1 MKRTR
6 RLNRISHR
14 RPKKP
19 NRFWP
24 IAIAVGAVGA
34 LLQFTLIGAVVV
46 AIGAGANSY
55 YQAVS
60 TAGLQRLRQHAV
72 LENVQPTVI
81 EDRNGKHL
89 LEIRDPNK
97 GLQTIVPLK
106 DIPVHYMQDALIATE
121 DHTFWSNSGIDPT
134 AIGRALK
141 STLTGGRVE
150 GASTLTQQMVKRLV
164 LNSQQTP
171 QRKLQEIAIAYA
183 AGQQGSGISKQD
195 ILYLYF
201 NSVFFGHH
209 ATGIEAAARVYFG
222 RHVWQLDLAQS
233 ALLAGL
239 VNAPGVLDPIAYGPG
254 FALHRMR
261 YVVLKSMVTYGYITA
276 ARARAAYA
284 EAQTFSF
291 SEPHLQLTT
300 STRVAP
306 YWTDWIEGLLGYPRR
321 SWTDDTLANLVA
333 TKGGGF
339 TNGLT
344 IRTTLDL
351 GLYQHTQQ
359 VMSQRVQQLATD
371 NVNDAAVVTLDPHT
385 GECWAMVGGINYNS
399 AATGSQINMAAY
411 PRSPGSSFKVYTY
424 LTAFEQGQFPATVL
438 PDEPKQWA
446 DGYNADGSVNTYAPM
461 NYDRQF
467 HGAVTIRT
475 ALANSFNIPA
485 VETIDAVGPNNVAR
499 TAEDMGVTDLRR
511 GLRHV
516 SKAPLS
522 MTLGSEAVPLWQMA
536 QGYDTLANNGA
547 FRPMASIRSI
557 QDANGATLYT
567 YHVPAPVQ
575 VVAPQY
581 AYMLTSILKDNY
593 ARTIA
598 FGPNSALQLGPDLPG
613 QSFDGQTS
621 TGLLPVNVPA
631 AVKTGTSESFKDNLT
646 IGYTPNLLTATWVG
660 NPDNSAMLNV
670 EGVTGA
676 GPIWHD
682 VMEWDLTHLNKAQPQ
697 EFAIPPGMF
706 LAKVSGTTPTYLAN
720 GYTRW
725 PITDV
730 FAAGGVPHQYDNGG
744 GAPPTAPMLYS
755 YGAYDLDGG
764 TTGAGVNGA
773 VPLTS
778 VINVSATTGLSAT
791 NTNTNTNPAATPGTT
806 GASPGS
812 TGIVTYNPGQTS
824 DICGGGR
831 YRYYPQYVNGRLEY
845 AYTCQ

>member
-6 RLNRISHR
+6 RINHIAHR
-14 RPKKP
+14 RPKRP

-24 IAIAVGAVGA
+24 IAIAIGMVGA
-34 LLQFTLIGAVVV
+34 LLQFTLIGVIVV
-46 AIGAGANSY
+46 AIGVGTNSY
-55 YQAVS
+55 YQVVS
-60 TAGLQRLRQHAV
+60 TAGLQRLKQHAV
-72 LENVQPTVI
+72 LDNVQPTVI
-81 EDRNGKHL
+81 EDRHGTPL

-121 DHTFWSNSGIDPT
+121 DHTFWTNPGIDPT

-141 STLTGGRVE
+141 NTLTGGRVE

-164 LNSQQTP
+164 LNSEQTP
-171 QRKLQEIAIAYA
+171 QRKLQEITIAYA
-183 AGQQGSGISKQD
+183 VSQNGSGISKQD

-239 VNAPGVLDPIAYGPG
+239 VNAPTSLDPIAHGPG
-254 FALHRMR
+254 FALYRMH
-261 YVVLKSMVTYGYITA
+261 YVVLKSMVTYGYITPA
-276 ARARAAYA
+276 QARAAYA

-300 STRVAP
+300 STSVAP
-306 YWTDWIEGLLGYPRR
+306 YWTDWIEGLLGYHRT
-321 SWTDDTLANLVA
+321 SWTDDALANLVA

-359 VMSQRVQQLATD
+359 AMYQRVEMLAPD

-385 GECWAMVGGINYNS
+385 GECLAMVGGIDYNS
-399 AATGSQINMAAY
+399 SATGSQYNMAAQ
-411 PRSPGSSFKVYTY
+411 PRSPGSSFKVFTY

-446 DGYNADGSVNTYAPM
+446 DGYKSDGSIKYYQPM
-461 NYDRQF
+461 NYGLQF
-467 HGAVTIRT
+467 HGAVTIRA

-511 GLRHV
+511 ALRNTY
-516 SKAPLS
+516 KAPLS

-547 FRPMASIRSI
+547 FRPMASILSI
-557 QDANGATLYT
+557 VDAGGAALYT
-567 YHVPAPVQ
+567 YHVPAAVQ

-581 AYMLTSILKDNY
+581 AYMITSILKDNY

-598 FGPNSALQLGPDLPG
+598 FGPNSALQLGPAIVSPDSNELF
-613 QSFDGQTS
+613 S
-621 TGLLPVNVPA
+621 VNVPA
-631 AVKTGTSESFKDNLT
+631 AVKTGTSESFRDNLT

-660 NPDNSAMLNV
+660 NPDNTPMLNV

-682 VMEWDLTHLNKAQPQ
+682 VMEWDLTHLNIARPQ
-697 EFAIPPGMF
+697 EFAIPPGMY
-706 LAKVSGTTPTYLAN
+706 LARVSGTTPAYLAN

-744 GAPPTAPMLYS
+744 GASPTAPMLYS
-755 YGAYDLDGG
+755 FGAYDLDGG
-764 TTGAGVNGA
+764 TTGANVSGV
-773 VPLTS
+773 VPLSS
-778 VINVSATTGLSAT
+778 VISVSATTGLSAT
-791 NTNTNTNPAATPGTT
+791 NPTATPWATGPGTSP
-806 GASPGS
+806 ASGS
-812 TGIVTYNPGQTS
+812 TSVLTYNPGATS

-831 YRYYPQYVNGRLEY
+831 YRYYPQYANGRLEY
-845 AYTCQ
+845 AYTCL

>member
-81 EDRNGKHL
+81 EDRNGNHL

-121 DHTFWSNSGIDPT
+121 DHTFWTNSGIDPT

-164 LNSQQTP
+164 LNSKQTP

-201 NSVFFGHH
+201 NSVFFGHE
-209 ATGIEAAARVYFG
+209 AYGIEAAARVYFG

-239 VNAPGVLDPIAYGPG
+239 VNRPTGLDPIAYGPG
-254 FALHRMR
+254 YALHRMH
-261 YVVLKSMVTYGYITA
+261 YVVLRSMVTYGYITPTQ
-276 ARARAAYA
+276 ARAAYA
-284 EAQTFSF
+284 EARTFSF

-300 STRVAP
+300 STSKAP
-306 YWTDWIEGLLGYPRR
+306 YWTDWIEGLLGYHHTP
-321 SWTDDTLANLVA
+321 WTDDALANLVA

-359 VMSQRVQQLATD
+359 VMSQRVEQLAAD
-371 NVNDAAVVTLDPHT
+371 NVNDAAVVTLDPHNA
-385 GECWAMVGGINYNS
+385 ECLAMVGGIDYNGT
-399 AATGSQINMAAY
+399 ATGSQINMAAH

-446 DGYNADGSVNTYAPM
+446 DGYHADGSVNTYAPM

-511 GLRHV
+511 DLRHV
-516 SKAPLS
+516 YKAPLS

-547 FRPMASIRSI
+547 FRPMASILSI
-557 QDANGATLYT
+557 ADASGATLYT
-567 YHVPAPVQ
+567 YHVPAAVQ
-575 VVAPQY
+575 VVAAQY

-598 FGPNSALQLGPDLPG
+598 FGPNSALQLGPATVSPDSNELF
-613 QSFDGQTS
+613 S
-621 TGLLPVNVPA
+621 VNVPA

-660 NPDNSAMLNV
+660 NPDETPMLNV

-682 VMEWDLTHLNKAQPQ
+682 VMEWDLTHRNIARPQ

-706 LAKVSGTTPTYLAN
+706 LTRVSGTTPAYLAN

-730 FAAGGVPHQYDNGG
+730 FAAGGIPHQYDNGG
-744 GAPPTAPMLYS
+744 GTPPPAPMLYPYS
-755 YGAYDLDGG
+755 AYDLDGG
-764 TTGAGVNGA
+764 TTGAGINGV

-791 NTNTNTNPAATPGTT
+791 NPAATPGTT
-806 GASPGS
+806 GAGASSAPGS
-812 TGIVTYNPGQTS
+812 TGILSYNPGQTS
-824 DICGGGR
+824 DICGGGH
-831 YRYYPQYVNGRLEY
+831 YTFVPQYVNGRLEY

>member
-6 RLNRISHR
+6 RLNRISYR

-34 LLQFTLIGAVVV
+34 LLQFTLIGAVAV
-46 AIGAGANSY
+46 AIGAGANNY

-60 TAGLQRLRQHAV
+60 TAGVQRLKQHAV

-106 DIPVHYMQDALIATE
+106 NIPVHYMQDALIATE

-183 AGQQGSGISKQD
+183 TGQQGSGISKQD

-209 ATGIEAAARVYFG
+209 ATGIEAAARVYFD

-239 VNAPGVLDPIAYGPG
+239 VNAPTSLDPIAHGPG
-254 FALHRMR
+254 FALYRMH
-261 YVVLKSMVTYGYITA
+261 YIVLKSMVTYGYITPA
-276 ARARAAYA
+276 QARAAYA
-284 EAQTFSF
+284 EAKTFSF

-300 STRVAP
+300 STSVAP

-321 SWTDDTLANLVA
+321 SWTDDALANLVA

-339 TNGLT
+339 TNGL
-344 IRTTLDL
+344 IIKTTLDL

-359 VMSQRVQQLATD
+359 AMYQRVEMLAPD

-385 GECWAMVGGINYNS
+385 GECLAMVGGIDYNGT
-399 AATGSQINMAAY
+399 ATGSLLNMAAQ
-411 PRSPGSSFKVYTY
+411 PRAPGSSFKVYTY

-446 DGYNADGSVNTYAPM
+446 DGYKSDGSINYYTPM
-461 NYDRQF
+461 NYDLQF

-511 GLRHV
+511 DLRHV
-516 SKAPLS
+516 LKAPLS
-522 MTLGSEAVPLWQMA
+522 MTLGSEPVPLWQMA
-536 QGYDTLANNGA
+536 QGYNTLANNGA
-547 FRPMASIRSI
+547 FRPMASILSI
-557 QDANGATLYT
+557 QNAGGATIYT
-567 YHVPAPVQ
+567 YHVPAAVQ

-598 FGPNSALQLGPDLPG
+598 FGPNSALQLGPAIASPDSNELF
-613 QSFDGQTS
+613 S
-621 TGLLPVNVPA
+621 VNVPA

-660 NPDNSAMLNV
+660 NPDETPMLNV

-682 VMEWDLTHLNKAQPQ
+682 VMEWDLTHLNRARPQ
-697 EFAIPPGMF
+697 EFAIPPGMY
-706 LAKVSGTTPTYLAN
+706 LARVSGTTPAYLAN

-730 FAAGGVPHQYDNGG
+730 FAAGGVPHQYDNGSG
-744 GAPPTAPMLYS
+744 TPSPAPILYS
-755 YGAYDLDGG
+755 YSAYDLDGG
-764 TTGAGVNGA
+764 TTGAGVNGV

-791 NTNTNTNPAATPGTT
+791 NTNPAATPGTT

-812 TGIVTYNPGQTS
+812 TGVLTYNPGSTS